1 MGANQ
6 QIVQLLERIQ
16 SALEEFKGE
25 TKQQFSSN
33 IDQENWKAVAVLNDC
48 ASWID
53 AGIGACDRMGVHLDS
68 LGEAGV
74 ATVADDPM
82 PASSPGPSASSSGE
96 TEEHPFWPPFF
107 DLGKPLHPELRNKTP
122 TGGGRK
128 IGPTILPG
136 IQIDVAYS
144 SRGVSCRLLS
154 MKPEK
159 LKPLLKLKPQFA
171 EAVKGEIEWHDKNKN
186 RSHLSVTVRPAS
198 SLEQQGWTIEEKAR
212 NLLKLYGQIKKFV
225 NENLE

>member
-1 MGANQ
+1 MKSNQ

-53 AGIGACDRMGVHLDS
+53 AGIGACDRMRVRLDS

-74 ATVADDPM
+74 VTVADDPM
-82 PASSPGPSASSSGE
+82 TASSPGRSASLSDE
-96 TEEHPFWPPFF
+96 NEQLPFWPTFL
-107 DLGKPLHPELRNKTP
+107 DQGKLLHPELENKTP

-171 EAVKGEIEWHDKNKN
+171 EAVKGEIEWNDGNKN

-198 SLEQQGWTIEEKAR
+198 NLEQQGWPIEEKAR

-225 NENLE
+225 IENLE